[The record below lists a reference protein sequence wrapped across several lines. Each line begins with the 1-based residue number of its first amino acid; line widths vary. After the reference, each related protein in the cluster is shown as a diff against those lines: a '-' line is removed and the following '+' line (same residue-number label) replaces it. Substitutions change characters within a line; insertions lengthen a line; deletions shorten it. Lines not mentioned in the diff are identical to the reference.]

1 MPLPVCPRCGKSSR
15 ARHICTGNLTPTQ
28 DARKSAR
35 RAERRAAT
43 PMVTIEV
50 TEKTRREL
58 NQLRAQLAAGTG
70 KTRVIYDEVLEMLLA
85 VYRNTREK

>member
-1 MPLPVCPRCGKSSR
+1 
-15 ARHICTGNLTPTQ
+15 
-28 DARKSAR
+28 
-35 RAERRAAT
+35 
-43 PMVTIEV
+43 MVTIEV